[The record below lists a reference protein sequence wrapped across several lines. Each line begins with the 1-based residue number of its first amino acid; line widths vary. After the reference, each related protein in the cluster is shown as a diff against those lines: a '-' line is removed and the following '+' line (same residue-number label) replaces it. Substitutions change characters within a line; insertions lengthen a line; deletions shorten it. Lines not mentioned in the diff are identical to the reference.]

1 MKDDNDITR
10 FLDAQNTEWSGYD
23 GALKEIKAGRK
34 TSHWIWY
41 IFPQLRGLGH
51 SRWSYYYGISNRQEA
66 EVYLNHPIL
75 GKRLREITEALL
87 EHSDKSVNSIFGGI
101 DALKVKSCMT
111 LFDCIA
117 PSDIFAKVLNT
128 FYNGE
133 RDKKSIEEGT
143 EKVPL

>member
-1 MKDDNDITR
+1 MTENNDIIR
-10 FLDAQNTEWSGYD
+10 FLDAQDSEWSGYD
-23 GALKEIKAGRK
+23 VALREIKAGRK

-51 SRWSYYYGISNRQEA
+51 SRRSYFYGLSTRQEA
-66 EVYLNHPIL
+66 EVYLSHPIL

-87 EHSDKSVNSIFGGI
+87 EHSDKSANSIFGGI

-117 PSDIFAKVLNT
+117 PSDIFEKVLNT

-133 RDKKSIEEGT
+133 RDKKSI
-143 EKVPL
+143 V